1 MPELRQDDANFQ
13 HQAPDYTTSVLIFEA
28 KYTIMLQSWLDI
40 EPHSLKSHGLDV
52 IFSTLSFRN
61 DGIDVIFDIR
71 SIEDHAKVSH

>member
-1 MPELRQDDANFQ
+1 
-13 HQAPDYTTSVLIFEA
+13 
-28 KYTIMLQSWLDI
+28 MLQSWLDI